1 MGSITA
7 KMTGIIR
14 SDADF
19 KLAFRNHRVSKNNL
33 ARYYLRALELYEQ
46 KDPVPE
52 LGGILE
58 DPFVFNLEHVMP

>member
-1 MGSITA
+1 
-7 KMTGIIR
+7 
-14 SDADF
+14 
-19 KLAFRNHRVSKNNL
+19 L